1 MEVGMRQLVAA
12 AVVAVSVLSVP
23 AVRADDVKD
32 QINEALSAY
41 DKKDLATATAAL
53 EAALGLL
60 RQARAEVWKTVLPE
74 APQGWQA
81 GEVELAA
88 MGVAMMGGGTTAK
101 RDYTKGEETVEISLL
116 SDSPMIQG
124 MAMMFSGAMS
134 GPDNK
139 LVVIDGRRMMYSKSD
154 NAYQTIVANKV
165 LVKIEGSQGVD
176 DPTLRTFLKAVKFA
190 EIEKQAQ

>member
-1 MEVGMRQLVAA
+1 MRQLVAA
-12 AVVAVSVLSVP
+12 AAVGVSVLFAP
-23 AVRADDVKD
+23 TARADDVKD

-74 APQGWQA
+74 APQGWTA
-81 GEVELAA
+81 GEVELAS

-101 RDYTKGEETVEISLL
+101 RDYTKGDETVEISLL

-124 MAMMFSGAMS
+124 MAMMFSGAMA

-176 DPTLRTFLKAVKFA
+176 DQTLRTFLKAVKFA
-190 EIEKQAQ
+190 EIEKKAQ

>member
-1 MEVGMRQLVAA
+1 MRQFMAA
-12 AVVAVSVLSVP
+12 MAIAVSLFSAPV
-23 AVRADDVKD
+23 ARADDVKD

-53 EAALGLL
+53 EAAHGLL
-60 RQARAEVWKTVLPE
+60 RQARAEIWKTVLPE
-74 APQGWQA
+74 APQGWTA
-81 GEVELAA
+81 GEVELAS

-101 RDYTKGEETVEISLL
+101 RDYTKGAESVEISLL

-190 EIEKQAQ
+190 EIEKKAQ

>member
-1 MEVGMRQLVAA
+1 MRQLVAA
-12 AVVAVSVLSVP
+12 AAVAVSLLSAP
-23 AVRADDVKD
+23 TARADDVKD

-60 RQARAEVWKTVLPE
+60 RQARAEVWKTVLPD
-74 APQGWQA
+74 APQGWTA
-81 GEVELAA
+81 GEIELAS

-176 DPTLRTFLKAVKFA
+176 DQTLRTFLKAVKFA
-190 EIEKQAQ
+190 EIEKKAQ

>member
-1 MEVGMRQLVAA
+1 MRQLVAA
-12 AVVAVSVLSVP
+12 AVVTISVLS
-23 AVRADDVKD
+23 ASTVRADDVKD

-60 RQARAEVWKTVLPE
+60 RQARAEVWKTVLPD
-74 APQGWQA
+74 APQGWTA
-81 GEVELAA
+81 SEIEIAS

-101 RDYTKGEETVEISLL
+101 RDYTKGDETVEISLL

-139 LVVIDGRRMMYSKSD
+139 LVVIDGRRMMYSKGD

-176 DPTLRTFLKAVKFA
+176 DQTLRTFLKAVKFA
-190 EIEKQAQ
+190 EIEKKAQ

>member
-1 MEVGMRQLVAA
+1 MRQLVAV
-12 AVVAVSVLSVP
+12 AVIAVSVLSVP
-23 AVRADDVKD
+23 TVRADDVKD

-74 APQGWQA
+74 APQGWKA
-81 GEVELAA
+81 GEVEVAS

-101 RDYTKGEETVEISLL
+101 RDYTKGDETVEISLL

-124 MAMMFSGAMS
+124 MAMMFSGAMA

-176 DPTLRTFLKAVKFA
+176 DQTLRTFLKAVKFA
-190 EIEKQAQ
+190 EIEKKAQ

>member
-1 MEVGMRQLVAA
+1 MRQLVAA
-12 AVVAVSVLSVP
+12 AAVAVSVLSAP
-23 AVRADDVKD
+23 TARADDVKD

-41 DKKDLATATAAL
+41 DRKDLATATAAL

-74 APQGWQA
+74 APQGWTA
-81 GEVELAA
+81 GEVELAS

-124 MAMMFSGAMS
+124 MAMMFSGAMA

-139 LVVIDGRRMMYSKSD
+139 LVVIDGRRIMYSKSD

-176 DPTLRTFLKAVKFA
+176 DQTLRSFLKAVKFA
-190 EIEKQAQ
+190 EIEKKAQ